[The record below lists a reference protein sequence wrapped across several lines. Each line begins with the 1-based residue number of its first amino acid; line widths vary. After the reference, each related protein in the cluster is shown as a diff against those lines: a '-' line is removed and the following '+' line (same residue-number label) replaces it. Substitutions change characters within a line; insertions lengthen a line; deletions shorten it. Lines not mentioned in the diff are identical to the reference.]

1 MFLFTETA
9 VKRQLQFYGFPKNFF
24 IFSCNHDLFILS
36 NFCHSHA
43 VLSDRHIDF
52 STAIQKFRK
61 VIHLFSKIQ
70 EDNFIRTV
78 GAEIYDQSQPFAALD
93 TPQIK
98 RGKGGRNIV
107 QIVDRL
113 HKSSKFT
120 DQIAFPTS
128 GEIHQITDIPVKLSV
143 H

>member
-1 MFLFTETA
+1 M
-9 VKRQLQFYGFPKNFF
+9 
-24 IFSCNHDLFILS
+24 
-36 NFCHSHA
+36 
-43 VLSDRHIDF
+43 
-52 STAIQKFRK
+52 IQKFRK

-78 GAEIYDQSQPFAALD
+78 GAEIFDQSQPFAALD